1 MLISAARPVP
11 NDTANS
17 WTNHGLSSLFS
28 TIYAFLRSLQD
39 VGQAVFVVAADYVV
53 AEGSVDDAPLNEFQP
68 GIDVAAH
75 MMRNPGKH
83 PSPLTGIAPRPSEDH
98 QIHPMSFDQIMIPA
112 IPKKPIASDTNLC
125 SKLAN

>member
-1 MLISAARPVP
+1 
-11 NDTANS
+11 
-17 WTNHGLSSLFS
+17 
-28 TIYAFLRSLQD
+28 LRGLQD
-39 VGQAVFVVAADYVV
+39 VGHAVFVVAADYMV
-53 AEGSVDDAPLNEFQP
+53 ATEGSVDDAPLNELQP
-68 GIDVAAH
+68 SINVAAH